1 MRVRGE
7 GVGVW
12 VGEGEQTWS
21 LLAHTLTPSIEG
33 LDEDEEEDDN
43 DDEHEDD
50 DVSSIIT
57 KSLDS
62 I

>member
-1 MRVRGE
+1 MV
-7 GVGVW
+7 
-12 VGEGEQTWS
+12 TLS
-21 LLAHTLTPSIEG
+21 PHPHPPILTPSIEG
-33 LDEDEEEDDN
+33 LDENEEEDDN

-50 DVSSIIT
+50 DVSSIMT

>member
-1 MRVRGE
+1 MR
-7 GVGVW
+7 
-12 VGEGEQTWS
+12 VGEGEGEETWS

-50 DVSSIIT
+50 DVSSIMT